1 LPGGLNEKVPR
12 FHARRVAGGDRHH
25 RPAHWYFILPALQK
39 ARDQANTVACQ
50 SNERQFYALM
60 MEYASDYQQYVVPA
74 RLNTNILTSS
84 QMFWWSALLIGNEL
98 GMGQN
103 TLTSNTARQLAQS
116 QINKFLTCPSADHSL
131 DPSLGTAG
139 NNYYGDYTYNQN
151 LGCADLTTT
160 PVTIT
165 TPFVRVSQVPGNVVV
180 LTDIDKA
187 YAEGL
192 GLGSSEET
200 NLSVFLEPNYLLG
213 NHSTWTASPPC
224 MWTPH
229 NKGTQ
234 ANFLSELFT

>member
-151 LGCADLTTT
+151 LGCADLE
-160 PVTIT
+160 P
-165 TPFVRVSQVPGNVVV
+165 
-180 LTDIDKA
+180 LTK
-187 YAEGL
+187 
-192 GLGSSEET
+192 
-200 NLSVFLEPNYLLG
+200 
-213 NHSTWTASPPC
+213 
-224 MWTPH
+224 
-229 NKGTQ
+229 
-234 ANFLSELFT
+234 